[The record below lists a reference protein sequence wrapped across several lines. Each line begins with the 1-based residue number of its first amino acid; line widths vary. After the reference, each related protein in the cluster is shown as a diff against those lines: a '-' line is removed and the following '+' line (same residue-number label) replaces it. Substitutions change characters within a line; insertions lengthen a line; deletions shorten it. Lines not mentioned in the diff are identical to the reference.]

1 VHKLLGNFQQTYFC
15 FIFNSLIQKLKGLKT
30 NKNDMLR
37 LSQNNAKSSD
47 VTRSFLTI
55 VDHCRLVS
63 KIFEIY
69 KFGEN
74 NSVLIQGGLGCLILQ
89 VQNYRKGCSQILKF
103 SRGIKGFLFQIT
115 FEVLRLEGEEGSLC
129 CHLQH
134 NSN

>member
-1 VHKLLGNFQQTYFC
+1 MGATGAIRRLRTPEVFNLKKEEREMEATHVADWKATY
-15 FIFNSLIQKLKGLKT
+15 IYVYVRSLYLY
-30 NKNDMLR
+30 
-37 LSQNNAKSSD
+37 
-47 VTRSFLTI
+47 
-55 VDHCRLVS
+55 HCRLVS

-89 VQNYRKGCSQILKF
+89 VQNYRKGCSQLLKF
-103 SRGIKGFLFQIT
+103 SRVIKRVLFQIT